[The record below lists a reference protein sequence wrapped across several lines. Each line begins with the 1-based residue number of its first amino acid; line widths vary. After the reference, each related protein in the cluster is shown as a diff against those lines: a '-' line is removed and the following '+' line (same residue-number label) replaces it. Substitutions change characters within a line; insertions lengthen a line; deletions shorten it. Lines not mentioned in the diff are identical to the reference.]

1 MDSTRSAV
9 PERED
14 VGTSRVLTPSQGS
27 ERIEL
32 VDAVRGFA
40 LYGVLLANL
49 IWLTQEGAVVPAQ
62 LAALPTAPLDRVV
75 KYGVDLFVEWK
86 FYTLFSFLF
95 GLGFSI
101 QLMRG
106 ERRGVAVLPL
116 YVRRLTILFGFGV
129 IHAYF
134 LWYGDILH
142 PYALLGFLL
151 ILACDRSDRFL
162 LTMGIGIGV
171 VVPATV
177 MILAALDAPPIPR
190 VGPSPFQLRVLE
202 QRYHGFTSG
211 SLSFWLRENADYA
224 LGFWRGGVALYLL
237 PAIFGRFLLGFYA
250 GRRRLLEQPELHVAL
265 FRRLLVWGLI
275 VGVTGNAL
283 WVWILDL
290 KRSGRL
296 AESSGL
302 ALAAQLPI
310 HLGVVAMATFYLA
323 SIVLLWRVP
332 KWRRRLARLAPLGR
346 MALTNYLMH
355 SLIFLAVFYGF
366 GMSLLGR
373 VGSAFCLLLS
383 IAVIAGQMV
392 LSSWWLG
399 RYRFGPAEW
408 LWRSLTYGA
417 RQPMRL
423 RDAA

>member
-1 MDSTRSAV
+1 
-9 PERED
+9 
-14 VGTSRVLTPSQGS
+14 
-27 ERIEL
+27 

-49 IWLTQEGAVVPAQ
+49 VWLTQEGAVVPAQ
-62 LAALPTAPLDRVV
+62 LAALPTAPIDRVV
-75 KYGVDLFVEWK
+75 KYGVDLFVDWK
-86 FYTLFSFLF
+86 FYSLFSFLF

-101 QLMRG
+101 QLARG
-106 ERRGVAVLPL
+106 DRRGVPVLPI
-116 YVRRLTILFGFGV
+116 YVRRLTILLIFGV
-129 IHAYF
+129 LHAYL

-142 PYALLGFLL
+142 QYALLGFLL
-151 ILACDRSDRFL
+151 ILARDRSDRWL
-162 LTMGIGIGV
+162 VAMGIAVGV
-171 VVPATV
+171 VMPALV
-177 MILAALDAPPIPR
+177 MIVAALDNPPIPR

-202 QRYHGFTSG
+202 ERFRAFASG
-211 SLSFWLRENADYA
+211 NVADWLPANASYA
-224 LGFWRGGVALYLL
+224 MGFWTGGVALYLL

-275 VGVTGNAL
+275 LGLLGNAL
-283 WVWILDL
+283 WVWILDA

-310 HLGVVAMATFYLA
+310 HFGVVAMAAFYLA

-332 KWRRRLARLAPLGR
+332 AWRRRLSRLAPLGR

-355 SLIFLAVFYGF
+355 SLIYLAVFYGF
-366 GMSLLGR
+366 GLSLLGR
-373 VGSAFCLLLS
+373 VGSTFCLLLS
-383 IAVIAGQMV
+383 IAVIGGQIA
-392 LSSWWLG
+392 LSTWWLR

-408 LWRSLTYGA
+408 LWRTLTYGA

-423 RDAA
+423 RPNTAPFPFP